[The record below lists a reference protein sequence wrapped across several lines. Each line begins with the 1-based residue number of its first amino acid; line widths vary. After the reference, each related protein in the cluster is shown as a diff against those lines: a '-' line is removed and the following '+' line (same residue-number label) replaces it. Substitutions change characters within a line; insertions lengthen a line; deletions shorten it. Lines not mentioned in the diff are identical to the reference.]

1 MRITF
6 HGFAKTRK
14 CPPFL
19 RNLSIGNCQLYIDA
33 WPANTSQVFSYCYDI
48 LSDLSLAVSFS
59 EVDVVA
65 IGAVHVEVDL
75 TDVGREPPR
84 QAPHLLQELMH

>member
-1 MRITF
+1 MRGPRIHPTSL
-6 HGFAKTRK
+6 GSY
-14 CPPFL
+14 L
-19 RNLSIGNCQLYIDA
+19 NL
-33 WPANTSQVFSYCYDI
+33 CYDM

-65 IGAVHVEVDL
+65 VGAVHVEVDL

-84 QAPHLLQELMH
+84 QAPHLLQELMHDDKA